1 MRNSLVSLV
10 AAGILAG
17 CAGGSGSASGSAS
30 GPPTLQTGPDAEVT
44 VDGLYRVD
52 NSLVALAYMKP
63 DMDLRG
69 YTALM
74 IDPVAVAYQ
83 RDPGGRTTSAGGGA
97 QNFALNTTQMGN
109 LKSWFQEAVV
119 EALSGDGG
127 YRIVDAPGPDVLR
140 ITAELI
146 DLIVRIPTQRTGG
159 RGGMAVRSY
168 GEVTLVLEARDSQ
181 SGEILA
187 RAADR
192 RDPTGNPTDELVRV
206 VPGFVRSNT
215 RTLFEF
221 WAGILRERL
230 DELRQVEIDPVQ

>member
-1 MRNSLVSLV
+1 MKNSLVCLG
-10 AAGILAG
+10 AAAILAG
-17 CAGGSGSASGSAS
+17 CATAS

-52 NSLVALAYMKP
+52 NSLVAMAYMKP

-69 YTALM
+69 YTAIML
-74 IDPVAVAYQ
+74 DPVAVAYQ
-83 RDPGGRTTSAGGGA
+83 RDPGGRTSGAPGAGA
-97 QNFALNTTQMGN
+97 ANFALNANQMDN

-127 YRIVDAPGPDVLR
+127 YRIVDTPGPDVLR

-146 DLIVRIPTQRTGG
+146 DLIVRIPTQGAGSRG
-159 RGGMAVRSY
+159 RMAVRSY

-192 RDPTGNPTDELVRV
+192 RDPTGNPTDELVQV
-206 VPGFVRSNT
+206 VPGIVRANT

-230 DELRQVEIDPVQ
+230 DELRQVQVDPVQ